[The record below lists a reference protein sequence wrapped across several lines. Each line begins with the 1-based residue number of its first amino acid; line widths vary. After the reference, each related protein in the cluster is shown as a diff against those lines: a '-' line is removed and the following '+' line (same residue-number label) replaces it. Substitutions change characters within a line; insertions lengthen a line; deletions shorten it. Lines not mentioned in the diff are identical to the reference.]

1 MIRIGVVAGSTR
13 PGRKADA
20 VARWVCD
27 VAAGRTDVT
36 TELVDLADHPLPHF
50 AEALPPSMAPSGR
63 PAIRR
68 WGSTVAALD
77 AFVFV
82 TPEYNHSVPGV
93 LKDAIDALYQEWH
106 HKPAGL
112 VSYGV
117 HGGTRAAEH
126 LRLVLGQVSVPV
138 VRSQVALSL
147 HTDFVAFRDL
157 RPGPHQREA
166 VVTVLDEVAA
176 WAGALRTLR
185 RPQPV
190 R

>member
-13 PGRKADA
+13 PGRKADV

-27 VAAGRTDVT
+27 IAAKRPDATV
-36 TELVDLADHPLPHF
+36 ELVDLKDHPLPHF
-50 AEALPPSMAPSGR
+50 DEMLPPSMAPSSR
-63 PAIRR
+63 PAVRR
-68 WGSTVAALD
+68 WAAAVAALD

-82 TPEYNHSVPGV
+82 TPEYNHSIPGA
-93 LKDAIDALYQEWH
+93 LKDAVDFLYEEWH

-138 VRSQVALSL
+138 VRSQVTLSL
-147 HTDFVAFRDL
+147 HTDFAQFRDF
-157 RPGPHQREA
+157 RPGPHQEA
-166 VVTVLDEVAA
+166 TVGTVLDEVVA
-176 WAGALRTLR
+176 WAGALRGLR
-185 RPQPV
+185 RPQAV